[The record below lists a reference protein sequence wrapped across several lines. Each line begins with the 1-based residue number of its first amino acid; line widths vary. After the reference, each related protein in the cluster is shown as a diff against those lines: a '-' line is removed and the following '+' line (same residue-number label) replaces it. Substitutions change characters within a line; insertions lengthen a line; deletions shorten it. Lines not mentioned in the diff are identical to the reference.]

1 MNKRQHAGFT
11 IVELLI
17 VIVVISILATLS
29 IALYSNVQAKARS
42 AKVDADMAQLD
53 KAIQAARTASGE
65 VALRYITQS
74 TATAWECVN
83 LPANVNLA
91 DKTAAP
97 NCWGAYNSALDKISQ
112 ASGINVRNLVDPS
125 GRPYLIDE
133 NEKDG
138 SNCGTGQDTIGAF
151 PSQRSI
157 YDWTTEGTLKI
168 PYITPGC

>member
-65 VALRYITQS
+65 VALRYVTQS
-74 TATAWECVN
+74 TATGWECVI

-91 DKTAAP
+91 DKTAASS
-97 NCWGAYNSALDKISQ
+97 CWAAYSSSLDKISQ

-138 SNCGTGQDTIGAF
+138 VGCGTGQDTIGAF
-151 PSQRSI
+151 PAQRSANN
-157 YDWTTEGTLKI
+157 WTTEGTLKI